1 MILII
6 GSQHDDILYFE
17 SVMSNKREEVVL
29 EKYKVTIGTIF
40 NQSVVLVDQVKTN
53 YVSSVLTL
61 YLIQKYYIFLVFVV
75 GRCIA
80 FTHDI
85 KPGDIAI
92 SKYVLAGDVD
102 QVNEEENVKMCQIPG
117 YEQAFACQDD
127 VIGYLSSA
135 FEKRTYATFKVCN
148 FISTSVDYHR
158 IEQAAHFHE
167 CEHTMG
173 FGDKVVFDCNSAGVA
188 LACNLTKV
196 PFLSIKVIERYLDKP
211 NNIDTYLGSLN
222 QYTNIGKALV
232 TCIGDIGHNEV
243 ITGEG
248 GSYNGYRQ

>member
-1 MILII
+1 MIMII

-29 EKYKVTIGTIF
+29 DKYKVTIGTIF
-40 NQSVVLVDQVKTN
+40 NQSVILVDQVKTN
-53 YVSSVLTL
+53 YVSSILTL
-61 YLIQKYYIFLVFVV
+61 YLIEKYYVFLVFVV

-85 KPGDIAI
+85 KPTDIAI

-117 YEQAFACQDD
+117 FEQAFAFQDD

-135 FEKRTYATFKVCN
+135 FEKRTYATYKTAN
-148 FISTSVDYHR
+148 YISTSVDYHR

-173 FGDKVVFDCNSAGVA
+173 FGEKVVFDCNSAGVA
-188 LACNLTKV
+188 IACQLLKV
-196 PFLSIKVIERYLDKP
+196 PFISIKVVERYLDAP
-211 NNIDTYLGSLN
+211 NDIETYIKSIN
-222 QYTNIGKALV
+222 QYINIGKALV

-243 ITGEG
+243 ITEERGR
-248 GSYNGYRQ
+248 Y

>member
-1 MILII
+1 MIMII

-17 SVMSNKREEVVL
+17 SVMSNKREETVL
-29 EKYKVTIGTIF
+29 GKYKVKIGTIF
-40 NQSVVLVDQVKTN
+40 NQSVILVDQVKTN
-53 YVSSVLTL
+53 YVSSILTL
-61 YLIQKYYIFLVFVV
+61 YLVEKYYVFLVFVV
-75 GRCIA
+75 GRAIA

-92 SKYVLAGDVD
+92 SKYVIAGDVD

-117 YEQAFACQDD
+117 FEQAFVCQDD

-135 FEKRTYATFKVCN
+135 FEKRTYASYKTAN

-158 IEQAAHFHE
+158 IEQVAHFHE

-173 FGDKVVFDCNSAGVA
+173 FGEKVVFDCNSAGVA
-188 LACNLTKV
+188 LACQLLKV
-196 PFLSIKVIERYLDKP
+196 PFLSIKVVERYLDAP
-211 NNIDTYLGSLN
+211 NDIETYIKSIN
-222 QYTNIGKALV
+222 QYINVGKALV

-243 ITGEG
+243 ITEERG
-248 GSYNGYRQ
+248 RF